1 MAFPPAGAP
10 PMHPVP
16 AAYHRPASLILSSRP
31 PKLVYLDLN
40 QWVSL
45 AKAQAGH
52 RDGDRHR
59 YALAACADAVGRGAA
74 VFPLA
79 DAIYMEVSRIA
90 SFRQRR
96 ELADVMERVSRYL
109 VITSRSVIADHE
121 VEALLDRL
129 VGPSPDPINRMA
141 YLDWGVA
148 RAFGQVGGFRV
159 HDRETGED
167 VTDRVR
173 AEHPLG
179 PAHFDAAL
187 AKAEFRLNRQV
198 IEGPSGPEDLASLRR
213 HGYDPYVAHGSAVQ
227 RAQQETDQAARL
239 AAEPGWRR
247 GRIRD
252 VIAAHEI
259 IVELMDKLNRGITAR
274 DADREAVFA
283 DEHEMRLAFAEM
295 PSFDV
300 AVTLKASYH
309 RDGTRTW
316 KPNDVHDID
325 ALGST
330 LPYCDIVVT
339 EKAVADHSRRTGLSA
354 RCGVTV
360 LHRLDD
366 LLPLI

>member
-1 MAFPPAGAP
+1 MLPP
-10 PMHPVP
+10 
-16 AAYHRPASLILSSRP
+16 RP

-40 QWVSL
+40 HWVAL
-45 AKAQAGH
+45 AKAEAGH
-52 RDGDRHR
+52 RDGDRFR
-59 YALAACADAVGRGAA
+59 DALTACVDAVARGSV

-79 DAIYMEVSRIA
+79 DATYMEVSRIG

-96 ELADVMERVSRYL
+96 ELADVMERVSRYF

-129 VGPSPDPINRMA
+129 VGPNPDPVNRMA

-148 RAFGQVGGFRV
+148 RAFGKVGGWRIR
-159 HDRETGED
+159 DKETGED

-179 PAHFDAAL
+179 PERFDAVL
-187 AKAEFRLNRQV
+187 ADAELRLNRQV
-198 IEGPSGPEDLASLRR
+198 IEGPSSAEDLANLQR
-213 HGYDPYVAHGSAVQ
+213 HAYDPYTAHRHAVQ
-227 RAQQETDQAARL
+227 RAQQENDQAARL
-239 AAEPGWRR
+239 AAEPEWRR

-252 VIAAHEI
+252 VIAAREVL
-259 IVELMDKLNRGITAR
+259 VELMDKLNRGVAER
-274 DADREAVFA
+274 GADREAVFA
-283 DEHEMRLAFAEM
+283 DADAMRRAFAEM

-316 KPNDVHDID
+316 TPNDVHDID

-339 EKAVADHSRRTGLSA
+339 DKAMAEHTVRTGLAA
-354 RCGVTV
+354 RCGVTA
-360 LHRLDD
+360 LSRLED
-366 LLPLI
+366 LLPLL